1 MQWKLVT
8 RRGHT
13 GTMQEPCR
21 NRAQNCT
28 GNWKCVVE
36 VVVTLAVLH
45 PLVRGK
51 ESMVLLKVDDLWM
64 CS

>member
-1 MQWKLVT
+1 MSVSWDINAVEASDQMWA
-8 RRGHT
+8 
-13 GTMQEPCR
+13 CR

-51 ESMVLLKVDDLWM
+51 ESMVLLKVDNLWM